1 MRRSHTSL
9 LMLSM
14 LAATAGSAA
23 TGDNAVVVAAGNRD
37 ADEMRV
43 PRQVAGPRHS
53 RGSVASRRR
62 KLRRRGQR

>member
-14 LAATAGSAA
+14 LAATAGGAA
-23 TGDNAVVVAAGNRD
+23 TGDNAVVITAGKRD

-43 PRQVAGPRHS
+43 PRQVAGPRRS
-53 RGSVASRRR
+53 RGTVANKKRRSRRR
-62 KLRRRGQR
+62 GG